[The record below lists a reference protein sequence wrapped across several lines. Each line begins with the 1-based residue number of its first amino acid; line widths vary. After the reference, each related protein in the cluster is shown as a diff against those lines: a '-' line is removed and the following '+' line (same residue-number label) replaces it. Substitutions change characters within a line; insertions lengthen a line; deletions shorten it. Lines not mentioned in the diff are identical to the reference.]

1 MVFSDVEFAPDG
13 NSELEEL
20 TALLRIGLKTVRKIA
35 LCRPSDHEKLM
46 DIARRSEEMAAE
58 LDEITSKH
66 AERRV
71 Q

>member
-1 MVFSDVEFAPDG
+1 MAISSVEVEPDG
-13 NSELEEL
+13 NSELIEL

-35 LCRPSDHEKLM
+35 LCRPSDFDKLM

-58 LDEITSKH
+58 LDEITSRH
-66 AERRV
+66 AQRRL